1 MLIERVHSKQKG
13 MPIFWCT
20 ASLGTFPA
28 SASHSLIF
36 PGTAHLPLTPKS
48 VLPRLCLQLSCCQPV
63 SDETCEYIRVCC
75 CQAGNSSD
83 GAFPKPNPGYDDAID
98 SGLHFSPSSLICLNR
113 NKK

>member
-48 VLPRLCLQLSCCQPV
+48 CVTQALPAALLLS
-63 SDETCEYIRVCC
+63 
-75 CQAGNSSD
+75 A
-83 GAFPKPNPGYDDAID
+83 
-98 SGLHFSPSSLICLNR
+98 SLR
-113 NKK
+113 RDM